1 MPFGIASNE
10 RWLPDDRVHMLMV
23 IAVGAGAVL
32 ASFQLVRSLR
42 AAYEP
47 ALAAILAVLG
57 AVLFVTA
64 GLDGFI
70 DPLPAGLG
78 LAGIYWAERGAPGRG
93 LVVLVLA
100 LSLHSQR
107 TAGST
112 TQTA

>member
-57 AVLFVTA
+57 ALLFVTA